1 MKLSDLR
8 KIMYGGDYIRLYD
21 NKINSMCCCNDNEL
35 GRFLVGELPE
45 RYNNATVTY
54 IELSSN
60 CTYIIF
66 IDMEEE

>member
-21 NKINSMCCCNDNEL
+21 NKINSMCCSNDNEL
-35 GRFLVGELPE
+35 GRFLVSELPE

-54 IELSSN
+54 MELGSN
-60 CTYIIF
+60 CAYIIF